1 MNIVKFVH
9 VIHTN
14 NTRNQMEFHIIDN
27 YDNFNSM
34 YTLKLCI
41 EHKSTDLI
49 AFVNA
54 KDFILGE
61 QRRNN
66 PHNARF
72 FCKFYKNE

>member
-1 MNIVKFVH
+1 MSY
-9 VIHTN
+9 TL
-14 NTRNQMEFHIIDN
+14 IIQGIKW
-27 YDNFNSM
+27 NFTSSIIM
-34 YTLKLCI
+34 TISIACTLKLCI